1 MAQFTAGPQGFARS
15 ISKSNLAENLS
26 QYSRR
31 NSDNASDPGNSTS
44 PPPLN
49 LNNSISG
56 DQASVGKA
64 SFTKP
69 NKNIIGAGSVQGS
82 NNSNIQGNKKVDK
95 KKVLPTKKFPELKL
109 MINGEYRNQNNT
121 LSSDDDSFNV
131 SQTNISSMN
140 IHFISYNLLKIS
152 VTNVN
157 WLFC

>member
-31 NSDNASDPGNSTS
+31 NSDNASDQGNSTS
-44 PPPLN
+44 PQPLN

-56 DQASVGKA
+56 DQASQGKA
-64 SFTKP
+64 SFSKPTK
-69 NKNIIGAGSVQGS
+69 
-82 NNSNIQGNKKVDK
+82 NNSGIPNGNVPAKKVDK

-131 SQTNISSMN
+131 SPALCLMTSCSSHRSRNTNKKCTMAS
-140 IHFISYNLLKIS
+140 
-152 VTNVN
+152 TRTRT
-157 WLFC
+157 